1 MDIDQFR
8 QPDILLH
15 GLSRADERYT
25 LYYDETNNIRRL
37 HVTADGLNVADPG
50 CFVLAG
56 VGHPGDRRPIDIAP
70 LRKALRL
77 QPTTREMKLTHI
89 GKGEF
94 LDLLCSQRLG
104 VFLDWIDQA
113 GLFLHYQ
120 CLDVIYWSLVDIVDS
135 ALMAAER
142 KELLLI
148 APALKDMLNIA
159 LRRDTEAMTDLFR
172 LFNYPALDPRD
183 GPHFY
188 QVVLQMVVEESERL
202 HPAYGRL
209 LADVLEGAIQGDS
222 FPFIEGSTDDRHILI
237 DGFDIFFR
245 HRIGLLRN
253 STHILDLEEVVR
265 RQFSEQPLLRNG
277 VLLDSFQFMD
287 SREEPMI
294 QVADVIAGLLGK
306 FFSYLVRTD
315 MAVVRTDRASLGPL
329 QEENLGKLA
338 SLIDRAS
345 DENEALAHRVLSLSD
360 DRKAEIFMQ
369 VQH

>member
-1 MDIDQFR
+1 MDIDQLR

-15 GLSRADERYT
+15 GLGRADKRYT

-37 HVTADGLNVADPG
+37 HVTPEGLNVADPG

-56 VGHPGDRRPIDIAP
+56 VGHPGDRRSIDITP

-77 QPTTREMKLTHI
+77 QPTTREMKLVHI
-89 GKGEF
+89 GKGDF
-94 LDLLCSQRLG
+94 LDLLRSPRLG
-104 VFLDWIDQA
+104 VFLDWIDET

-142 KELLLI
+142 TELLLV
-148 APALKDMLNIA
+148 APLLKDMLNIA
-159 LRRDTEAMTDLFR
+159 LRRDLGAMTDLLR

-188 QVVLQMVVEESERL
+188 QVVLQIVQGEAEHL
-202 HPAYGRL
+202 HPLYGSL
-209 LADVLEGAIQGDS
+209 LADVLADAIQGDS
-222 FPFIEGSTDDRHILI
+222 FPFIEGSADDRHILI

-265 RQFSEQPLLRNG
+265 RQFIEQPLLRDG
-277 VLLDSFQFMD
+277 VPLESFQFVD
-287 SREEPMI
+287 SAEEPMI
-294 QVADVIAGLLGK
+294 QLADVVAGLLGK

-315 MAVVRTDRASLGPL
+315 MAVVLADRAALGPL
-329 QEENLGKLA
+329 QMGNLGKLA
-338 SLIDRAS
+338 GLIDRAS
-345 DENEALAHRVLSLSD
+345 DENEAFAHRVLSLSD
-360 DRKAEIFMQ
+360 DRKAQIFMQ
-369 VQH
+369 VQD